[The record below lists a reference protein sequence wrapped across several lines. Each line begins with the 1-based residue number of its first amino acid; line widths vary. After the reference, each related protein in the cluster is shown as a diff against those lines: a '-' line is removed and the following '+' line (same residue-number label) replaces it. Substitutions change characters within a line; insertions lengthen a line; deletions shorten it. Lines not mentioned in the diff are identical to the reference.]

1 MASDDHFDGILL
13 DYHGYCEEVG
23 IRCDLDCRPRDVNV
37 EADELTNGIFTSFD
51 MRKRVPLEWKDWHLP
66 MEELLMKFSEAFCKR
81 RHDAVD
87 LGAKDGRAK
96 FQKTAWG

>member
-1 MASDDHFDGILL
+1 MRSGLQTQRCECGGGRADKWHFHVL
-13 DYHGYCEEVG
+13 
-23 IRCDLDCRPRDVNV
+23 
-37 EADELTNGIFTSFD
+37 
-51 MRKRVPLEWKDWHLP
+51 HLP